1 LTKHVAQADAIHHQ
15 QMVGILLAAG
25 KGARFDPSGA
35 QNKLMQRL
43 PSGDCVAVAAARAL
57 LAGLPRVLA
66 VVRPG
71 ADALAAA
78 LREIGC
84 IVVVCPDADQGMG
97 ASLVFALSQAHG
109 AAGWIIAL
117 ADMPYV
123 KTSSISTLLT
133 ALNQGADIAVPSF
146 QGRRGNP
153 VGFSRR
159 HLPQLLTLGGD
170 QGARK
175 LLNLHTVTELSV
187 DDTGVLRDIDTAQD
201 LV

>member
-1 LTKHVAQADAIHHQ
+1 
-15 QMVGILLAAG
+15 MVGILLAAG